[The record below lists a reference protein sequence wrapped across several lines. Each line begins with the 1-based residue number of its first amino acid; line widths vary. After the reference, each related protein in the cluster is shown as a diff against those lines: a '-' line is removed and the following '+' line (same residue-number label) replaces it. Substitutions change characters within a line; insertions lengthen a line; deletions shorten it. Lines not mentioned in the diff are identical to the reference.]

1 MPYKSK
7 RKDRAWHR
15 RYMRLKRQAERSA
28 TPNRSYF
35 NDANVTPDERGI
47 VTPKQR
53 KVVTP
58 QSRKVI
64 PSDWVEIGPPGSG
77 EYIGP
82 YPGD

>member
-1 MPYKSK
+1 
-7 RKDRAWHR
+7 
-15 RYMRLKRQAERSA
+15 MRLKRQAERSV
-28 TPNRSYF
+28 TPNHSYF
-35 NDANVTPDERGI
+35 NDETVTPIQRGI

-58 QSRKVI
+58 QSRKGI

-82 YPGD
+82 YPGN